1 MTVNRSSVLSV
12 EYFVSYLK
20 LVASAR
26 NSGFEDAK
34 DFMKKSFF
42 KGEKNY
48 YGQQTDENFCRAY
61 HKLTNQKNLN

>member
-20 LVASAR
+20 LVASAQ
-26 NSGFEDAK
+26 NSDLEEAK
-34 DFMKKSFF
+34 EFMKEFFF

-48 YGQQTDENFCRAY
+48 YGQETDENFCRAY
-61 HKLTNQKNLN
+61 HKLTVLDKN

>member
-1 MTVNRSSVLSV
+1 MTVNKSSVLSV

-26 NSGFEDAK
+26 NSGLEEAK
-34 DFMKKSFF
+34 EFMKEFFF

-61 HKLTNQKNLN
+61 HKLTNLDKS

>member
-1 MTVNRSSVLSV
+1 MTVNKSSVLSV

-26 NSGFEDAK
+26 NSGLEEAK
-34 DFMKKSFF
+34 DFMKEFFF

-48 YGQQTDENFCRAY
+48 YGKQTDENFCTAY
-61 HKLTNQKNLN
+61 HRLTDMNEI

>member
-1 MTVNRSSVLSV
+1 MAVNKSSVLSV

-26 NSGFEDAK
+26 NSGLEEAK
-34 DFMKKSFF
+34 EFMKEFFF

-61 HKLTNQKNLN
+61 HKLTNLDKS